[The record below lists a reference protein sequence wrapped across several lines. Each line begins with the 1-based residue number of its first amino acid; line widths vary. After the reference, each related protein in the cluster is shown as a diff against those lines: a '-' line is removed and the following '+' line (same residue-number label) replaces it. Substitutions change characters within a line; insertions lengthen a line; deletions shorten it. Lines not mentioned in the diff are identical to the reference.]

1 MMLEMQNIETKEQIV
16 TAAMQKY
23 FRLFVKDWA
32 ERHQLN
38 GIAQDELLTLFQDAF
53 FFTDTLLEDDE
64 AEEYLEDDLM
74 IN

>member
-1 MMLEMQNIETKEQIV
+1 
-16 TAAMQKY
+16 MQKY
-23 FRLFVKDWA
+23 FRLFVKEWA